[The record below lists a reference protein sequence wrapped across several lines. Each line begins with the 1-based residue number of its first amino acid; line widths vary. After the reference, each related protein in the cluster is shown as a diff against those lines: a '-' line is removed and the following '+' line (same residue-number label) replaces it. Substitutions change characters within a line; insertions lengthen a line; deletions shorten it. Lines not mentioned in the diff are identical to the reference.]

1 MIKNKLNEFQ
11 ADWAAMPQVE
21 KEQLAK
27 LRNKTILVS
36 GHALARCFC
45 YALLFQNETRQLN
58 IKVIFAMRDRK
69 DFGDL
74 YAELILR
81 GDLNLIDYS
90 SFGELKNVDYIVH
103 TGFCC
108 ETTDAFSRSATF
120 PQGG

>member
-36 GHALARCFC
+36 GHALARCLC
-45 YALLFQNETRQLN
+45 YALLYQNETRKLN

-69 DFGDL
+69 EFGDL

-81 GDLNLIDYS
+81 DDLNLIDYS
-90 SFGELKNVDYIVH
+90 SFEELKHVYEWQMVKGINQDIFYL
-103 TGFCC
+103 
-108 ETTDAFSRSATF
+108 
-120 PQGG
+120 